1 MNSSYIYL
9 VLFVLVRTYITDYK
23 TSPRDVYVG
32 LFWVHLWTCPH
43 AKMFVTFH
51 FFFLLISL
59 RSRLVFLSFS
69 FQLVPNSLLPL
80 GRSLGAFY
88 KQVLSTSI
96 FSYVPCT
103 WDSGMISYSIYSN
116 SLEIIFGF
124 YGDREQHYTCISIV
138 VAIRDLTL
146 TIRSVFQNVV
156 VLSDS
161 HIFCRFLSKWQMYTS
176 STSFYC
182 K

>member
-1 MNSSYIYL
+1 MANKTCIKVSRRRFNFSLNENIMNSSNIYL

-43 AKMFVTFH
+43 AKIFVTFH
-51 FFFLLISL
+51 FFFPLISF

-69 FQLVPNSLLPL
+69 FQLVSNSLLPL

-88 KQVLSTSI
+88 KHVLSTFI

-103 WDSGMISYSIYSN
+103 WDSGMILFSIYSN
-116 SLEIIFGF
+116 SLEIIFGC

-138 VAIRDLTL
+138 VAIRE
-146 TIRSVFQNVV
+146 V
-156 VLSDS
+156 
-161 HIFCRFLSKWQMYTS
+161 
-176 STSFYC
+176 SF
-182 K
+182 

>member
-1 MNSSYIYL
+1 MNSSYTYL

-43 AKMFVTFH
+43 AKIFVTFH
-51 FFFLLISL
+51 FFFPLITFRSL
-59 RSRLVFLSFS
+59 LVFLS
-69 FQLVPNSLLPL
+69 SL
-80 GRSLGAFY
+80 LGAFY
-88 KQVLSTSI
+88 KHVLSTSI

-103 WDSGMISYSIYSN
+103 WDSGMILFSIYSN

-138 VAIRDLTL
+138 VAIRE
-146 TIRSVFQNVV
+146 V
-156 VLSDS
+156 
-161 HIFCRFLSKWQMYTS
+161 
-176 STSFYC
+176 SF
-182 K
+182 